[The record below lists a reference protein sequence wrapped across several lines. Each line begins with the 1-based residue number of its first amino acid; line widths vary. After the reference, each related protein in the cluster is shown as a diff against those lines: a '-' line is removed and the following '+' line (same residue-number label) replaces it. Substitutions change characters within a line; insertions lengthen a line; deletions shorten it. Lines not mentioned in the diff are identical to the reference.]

1 MADDKAVSAQAAPPV
16 AQVQPASAGFAGQP
30 VQHDAVPAGPPDLAP
45 EDRPDETVEGGRYR
59 VGGVWVDAEG
69 RPLKDQKGE

>member
-1 MADDKAVSAQAAPPV
+1 MADQEQPV

-30 VQHDAVPAGPPDLAP
+30 VQSDAVPAGPPEQKPA
-45 EDRPDETVEGGRYR
+45 DRLDETVEGGRYR

-69 RPLKDQKGE
+69 RPLKDQKGK